1 MASCRKSRLIA
12 VAQGIYHIAGDQLAS
27 DVGVSEQPVVTAME
41 RYVAKIRE
49 LAFSRSDEVPLA
61 AVETA
66 GLFNILLQT
75 HDGHAQIIGHARW
88 AASGF
93 PFVAVGHKYA
103 AALLVTNTT
112 LEAVAAARPPF
123 PAFVIE
129 VPEGL
134 LFTHDAQGTAN
145 PIRFILV
152 HQLANPRLPEG
163 WAWAY
168 TTYADNDVSMF
179 RYGVTAEELLP
190 EDIPIDTILE
200 GGREGND
207 DRTPLSL
214 TLTDEDKRTS
224 ALVGRLIVNVCLAF
238 SDPANVA
245 ERGNGRK
252 SARKKTVGKSRGSD
266 EPVVRNY
273 FLGQSIEHDFRDVV
287 ARYIRGERRSP
298 SVQVLASGYY
308 RMQPHGP
315 RNSLRRL
322 QWIKPSWRGPETAP
336 IPIRSVV
343 VNERCAS

>member
-1 MASCRKSRLIA
+1 MSTPRKTRLVA
-12 VAQGIYHIAGDQLAS
+12 VGQAIHHIAGDQLPG
-27 DVGVSEQPVVTAME
+27 DVSLSEQPVVTAME
-41 RYVAKIRE
+41 RYVSKIRT
-49 LAFSRSDEVPLA
+49 LAFSQSDEVPLA

-66 GLFNILLQT
+66 GLFNMLLQS
-75 HDGHAQIIGHARW
+75 HDGHAQIIGYARW
-88 AASGF
+88 AESGF
-93 PFVAVGHKYA
+93 PFVSLGHKYA

-112 LEAVAAARPPF
+112 AEAIAVARPPF

-134 LFTHDAQGTAN
+134 LFTQDGEGSAN

-152 HQLANPRLPEG
+152 HQIANHRLPEG

-190 EDIPIDTILE
+190 EDIPIDAILE
-200 GGREGND
+200 GGREGNN
-207 DRTPLSL
+207 DRTPMSL

-224 ALVGRLIVNVCLAF
+224 ALVGRLIINACLAF
-238 SDPANVA
+238 SDPTNVV

-252 SARKKTVGKSRGSD
+252 SARKKAGGKNRESD

-273 FLGQSIEHDFRDVV
+273 FLGKPIEHDFRDVV
-287 ARYIRGERRSP
+287 AAFIRGERRSP
-298 SVQVLASGYY
+298 SVQILVSGYY

-315 RNSLRRL
+315 HNSLRRL
-322 QWIKPSWRGPETAP
+322 QWIKPAWRGPETAP

-343 VNERCAS
+343 VSERCAS